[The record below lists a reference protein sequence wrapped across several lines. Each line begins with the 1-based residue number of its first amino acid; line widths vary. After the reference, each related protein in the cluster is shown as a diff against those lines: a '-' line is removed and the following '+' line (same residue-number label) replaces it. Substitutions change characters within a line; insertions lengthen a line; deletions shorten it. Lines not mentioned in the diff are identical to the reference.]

1 MHGKETAHHTAGESV
16 LFIQRTAPFGEALI
30 NQLLTALKEAGLP
43 EGQKS
48 KANMLS

>member
-1 MHGKETAHHTAGESV
+1 MHGKETSHHTVVESI

-43 EGQKS
+43 EG
-48 KANMLS
+48 